1 MRFRIFEK
9 FQRGEGTRIPGLGL
23 GLSIVR
29 GLVDCLGGTVQAR
42 SPRRWPFGR
51 GVSDC
56 AFRAGP
62 VAGEFRDRAMSTVLV
77 IDDEPQI
84 RRLLAVLLEGSDYDV
99 VEASSGK
106 EGLVQAATRL
116 PDAVILDL
124 GLPDISGVEVLR
136 RLREWTQ
143 MPVLI
148 LSVMDAEQDK
158 VLALDAGA
166 DDYVTKPFHGEE
178 VLARLRAIMR
188 RGAAPNDP
196 VAEAGPLRMDFAA
209 RLAWLEARWSSS
221 PARSIPCC
229 GCSFR
234 TLDKIVTR

>member
-1 MRFRIFEK
+1 
-9 FQRGEGTRIPGLGL
+9 
-23 GLSIVR
+23 
-29 GLVDCLGGTVQAR
+29 
-42 SPRRWPFGR
+42 
-51 GVSDC
+51 
-56 AFRAGP
+56 
-62 VAGEFRDRAMSTVLV
+62 MSTVLV

-124 GLPDISGVEVLR
+124 GLPDVSGIEVLK

-196 VAEAGPLRMDFAA
+196 VAEAGMLRMDFAA
-209 RLAWLEARWSSS
+209 RLAWVGGS
-221 PARSIPCC
+221 PVELS
-229 GCSFR
+229 R
-234 TLDKIVTR
+234 TEYSLLRVLVQNADKIVTHKQLLAAVWGPNSVEQSQYLRVYISHLRRKLTEKGFSPALLSTETGIGYRLKREA

>member
-1 MRFRIFEK
+1 
-9 FQRGEGTRIPGLGL
+9 
-23 GLSIVR
+23 
-29 GLVDCLGGTVQAR
+29 
-42 SPRRWPFGR
+42 
-51 GVSDC
+51 
-56 AFRAGP
+56 
-62 VAGEFRDRAMSTVLV
+62 MSTVLV

-84 RRLLAVLLEGSDYDV
+84 RRLLAVLLEASDYDV

-124 GLPDISGVEVLR
+124 GLPDISGIEVLK

-196 VAEAGPLRMDFAA
+196 VAEAGALRMDFGA
-209 RLAWLEARWSSS
+209 RLAWVGGAPVELS
-221 PARSIPCC
+221 
-229 GCSFR
+229 R
-234 TLDKIVTR
+234 TEYSLLRVLVQNADKIVTHKQLLAAVWGPNSVEQSQYLRVYISHLRRKLAEKGFSPSFLTTETGIGYRLKRG

>member
-1 MRFRIFEK
+1 
-9 FQRGEGTRIPGLGL
+9 
-23 GLSIVR
+23 
-29 GLVDCLGGTVQAR
+29 
-42 SPRRWPFGR
+42 
-51 GVSDC
+51 
-56 AFRAGP
+56 
-62 VAGEFRDRAMSTVLV
+62 MSTVLV

-84 RRLLAVLLEGSDYDV
+84 RRLLAVLLEGSDYEV

-124 GLPDISGVEVLR
+124 GLPDISGIEVLR

-148 LSVMDAEQDK
+148 LSAMDAEQDK

-209 RLAWLEARWSSS
+209 RLAWVGGAPVELS
-221 PARSIPCC
+221 
-229 GCSFR
+229 R
-234 TLDKIVTR
+234 TEYSLLRVLVQNADKIVTHKQLLAAVWGPNSVEQSQYLRVYISHLRRKLAEKGFSPALLTTETGIGYRLKRETEK